1 MKIRVYSVEQINRYV
16 RNLLENDFVL
26 NGFWVKGEIS
36 NFKAHNSGHFYFT
49 LKDACA
55 SIQCIMFR
63 GEAEVLPFL
72 PKNGL
77 FVVVY
82 GTISIYEKTGQYQLY
97 AEMIEPVGIGSLALS
112 FEQLKQKLAQEG
124 FFDEEYKREICEYPK
139 CVAVITSPT
148 GAAVRDVIKIIK
160 RRNQAVK
167 IVVVPVLVQG
177 EYAPSSIVKGIKL
190 VNEWG
195 KADTIILGRGG
206 GSAEDLSAFN
216 TEKVAKA
223 IFASEIPIISA
234 VGHETDITIA
244 DFVADVRASTPSA
257 AAEIAV
263 KNTQDMSQYLQH
275 YIMTL
280 QNTFENK
287 LLQYKKRLEIIMQS
301 SAFIQPV
308 ALLRQQKI
316 QLEQLQKAM
325 QKQMLYCL
333 ETKQMQYQTL
343 QKRLQTASPFA
354 ILKRGYVLAEN
365 EKGETLKSI
374 AEIQKGDTVILHFQ
388 NGVAKATIIQK
399 EFYKS
404 GKEENNI

>member
-1 MKIRVYSVEQINRYV
+1 MRIA
-16 RNLLENDFVL
+16 
-26 NGFWVKGEIS
+26 W
-36 NFKAHNSGHFYFT
+36 SGRGPDC
-49 LKDACA
+49 KRM
-55 SIQCIMFR
+55 IQR
-63 GEAEVLPFL
+63 
-72 PKNGL
+72 
-77 FVVVY
+77 
-82 GTISIYEKTGQYQLY
+82 
-97 AEMIEPVGIGSLALS
+97 
-112 FEQLKQKLAQEG
+112 
-124 FFDEEYKREICEYPK
+124 
-139 CVAVITSPT
+139 
-148 GAAVRDVIKIIK
+148 IKIIK

-190 VNEWG
+190 ANEWG

-257 AAEIAV
+257 AAEIDV

-333 ETKQMQYQTL
+333 ETKQMQCQTL

>member
-1 MKIRVYSVEQINRYV
+1 MKIKVYSVEQINRYV

-36 NFKAHNSGHFYFT
+36 NFKAHSSGHFYFT

-63 GEAEVLPFL
+63 EEAEVLPFL

-77 FVVVY
+77 YVVVY

-97 AEMIEPVGIGSLALS
+97 TEMIEPVGIGSLALS

-124 FFDEEYKREICEYPK
+124 LFDAEYKREICEYPK

-167 IVVVPVLVQG
+167 IAVVPVLVQG
-177 EYAPSSIVKGIKL
+177 EYAVSSIVKGIKL

-216 TEKVAKA
+216 AEKVARA
-223 IFASEIPIISA
+223 IFSSETPVISA
-234 VGHETDITIA
+234 VGHETDFTIA

-275 YIMTL
+275 YSIAL

-287 LLQYKKRLEIIMQS
+287 LLQYKKRLEIVMQS
-301 SAFIQPV
+301 SALIQPIV
-308 ALLRQQKI
+308 LLKQQKR
-316 QLEQLQKAM
+316 QLEQLQKTL
-325 QKQMLYCL
+325 QKQMLYYL

-343 QKRLQTASPFA
+343 QKRLQIASPFA
-354 ILKRGYVLAEN
+354 TLKRGYVLAEN
-365 EKGETLKSI
+365 EKGQTLKSI
-374 AEIQKGDTVILHFQ
+374 EEIQQGDIVTLRFQ
-388 NGVAKATIIQK
+388 NGVAKATIIEN
-399 EFYKS
+399 EFS
-404 GKEENNI
+404 